1 MGESIENERIQSGKE
16 MLLHR
21 LNSNN
26 SFFMVSKAQG
36 FEKEAFHTWAHG
48 NSICN
53 LCALSLAFQNTGL
66 KSYSIS

>member
-1 MGESIENERIQSGKE
+1 MKGFRVARKCYS
-16 MLLHR
+16 R

-36 FEKEAFHTWAHG
+36 FEKEAFHTHG
-48 NSICN
+48 LKNENSICN